1 MQSNLILPKTIIK
14 QNEKQKSSGANAL
27 FSLQAVI
34 RFHDSLKNAYSKFC
48 GTCEAVE
55 LYNRYARTTCSFCFL
70 TNCREAD
77 GNCKRRSVNI
87 DIEVKVRA
95 RNILLLSEDEDSVA
109 MMLILIMIL
118 PAIVGLKKMVKF
130 QCESRFDDYPQ
141 NFILKYVL

>member
-1 MQSNLILPKTIIK
+1 MKYM
-14 QNEKQKSSGANAL
+14 
-27 FSLQAVI
+27 
-34 RFHDSLKNAYSKFC
+34 D
-48 GTCEAVE
+48 
-55 LYNRYARTTCSFCFL
+55 
-70 TNCREAD
+70 
-77 GNCKRRSVNI
+77 CKRRNTESG
-87 DIEVKVRA
+87 IEVKVRA